1 VNFAKDSSLESASFD
16 VSAIFSLLEGIL
28 LLVGLL
34 CQEKTALNARENE
47 LSGLVVAF
55 DQAAVI
61 NHSSLGSAVSHRCH
75 KSEVV
80 LALHPV

>member
-1 VNFAKDSSLESASFD
+1 VNFAKDSCLQSASLD
-16 VSAIFSLLEGIL
+16 VSAIFSLFEGIL

-55 DQAAVI
+55 DQAAMI
-61 NHSSLGSAVSHRCH
+61 HHGPLGSAVSHRCH